1 MMVLTGSLSIGGVNV
16 PVAAIEVGPL
26 CECGCGE
33 RLPVGSARKYKRGH
47 KAEANR
53 QLADQ
58 MEANGVFDGYNF
70 RSDIPYNTEPIDP
83 YIFVANSD
91 AAGFNGTGWET
102 IQDAAAG
109 TPNDPEGANFWENA
123 DGTQIPQFEFKIP
136 RGVARDVEG
145 KVAFMLSTTGM
156 AIGLVDDYCGNSIL
170 QNTPKIAKALT
181 PVLCQS
187 PGVVAWF
194 TKTSNIML
202 YVNLA
207 MALAPVVMAVASH
220 HLPGPKAEA
229 VPDPGNGQMN
239 INPNMYAVQ

>member
-1 MMVLTGSLSIGGVNV
+1 MPLASV
-16 PVAAIEVGPL
+16 EVGPL

-33 RLPVGSARKYKRGH
+33 RLPIGSTRKYKRGH

-70 RSDIPYNTEPIDP
+70 RTELPYNAEPIYVPGIDP
-83 YIFVANSD
+83 ID
-91 AAGFNGTGWET
+91 DIGGWET
-102 IQDAAAG
+102 IQDAARD
-109 TPNDPEGANFWENA
+109 TPDDPEGNLWTKESLN
-123 DGTQIPQFEFKIP
+123 DLPQFKEFRIP

-145 KVAFMLSTTGM
+145 KVAFLLMTTGST
-156 AIGLVDDYCGNSIL
+156 IGLVDDVCGNAIL
-170 QNTPKIAKALT
+170 ENTPKIAKALT

-194 TKTSNIML
+194 TKTSNFML
-202 YVNLA
+202 YINLA

-220 HLPGPKAEA
+220 HLPGGQK
-229 VPDPGNGQMN
+229 DPEFTVNNGQMD
-239 INPNMYAVQ
+239 INPDMYIVR